1 MRLHS
6 LRVKASIFS
15 LLLIVAMCLFFILL
29 GNGSLQS
36 LLEKNRKNRYLTYQY
51 QIAGLLNQSRED
63 LIQLTDLI
71 VLWRDDTSVSP
82 AILRG
87 LFDRQ
92 WEYLQISWGL
102 ESLKLYTNDQ
112 QPPIFWGESTR
123 RLTPQQIR
131 EVIIS
136 GQPFESVHC
145 DHTCVQSLAV
155 PVIAG
160 DNTDYVLQVDRSLA
174 DELLMF
180 HQITGSDIGI
190 LSGIHRIP
198 AFHNSDYLEDWN
210 RDVIALT
217 SKEMLMPLVRQVA
230 AEQSQLPGLRFTKTY
245 LYEQK
250 HIDIK
255 TIPVNSGDDSG
266 AQFIIVDDVSDQVEH
281 IGDSLRLLLLFSVLG
296 ALVFISAIT
305 SMLWRPIFR
314 LRRLAEALPLLSDG
328 KFDEA
333 RSLIR
338 PVSKRSSHYDE
349 IDVLDSTGL
358 AVCDQLEV
366 MKEIVSQNTAELER
380 IAMYDT
386 LTGLANRHNIVEEL
400 QKYLHSGN
408 FDEGTGYLFFV
419 DLDDFKQVNDSLG
432 HQGGDDLLRVVAQ
445 RLVSVMRFGDIVA
458 RLGGDEFCVFVRSLS
473 GDGTYRTLAEKMLSI
488 VAEPVRI
495 GDEMVRVTLSIGI
508 VAIPEHG
515 HTLEAILQK
524 ADIAMYHAKY
534 RGKNNYELYSPDL
547 PGMEQIVAEGAAEDS
562 RGRAADGSEKGKLE
576 VIVGFDSRS

>member
-1 MRLHS
+1 MQLHS

-15 LLLIVAMCLFFILL
+15 LLLIVAICLFFILL

-36 LLEKNRKNRYLTYQY
+36 LLEKNRKNRYQTYQY
-51 QIAGLLNQSRED
+51 QISGLLNQSRED

-71 VLWRDDTSVSP
+71 LLWRNGTSASP
-82 AILRG
+82 GILRQ

-102 ESLKLYTNDQ
+102 ESLKLYVDDR
-112 QPPIFWGESTR
+112 QPPIYWGESTR
-123 RLTPQQIR
+123 RLTPAQIR

-136 GQPFESVHC
+136 GQPLESVRC
-145 DHTCVQSLAV
+145 VRICVQSLAV
-155 PVIAG
+155 PVIG
-160 DNTDYVLQVDRSLA
+160 DDNTDYVLQVDRSLA
-174 DELLMF
+174 DQLVSFRE
-180 HQITGSDIGI
+180 ITGSDIGI
-190 LSGIHRIP
+190 LSAARNTA
-198 AFHNSDYLEDWN
+198 AFHSGDYLDSWQRE
-210 RDVIALT
+210 VIALT
-217 SKEMLMPLVRQVA
+217 SREILMPLLRQVA
-230 AEQSQLPGLRFTKTY
+230 AEESEIPGLRYSESHLF
-245 LYEQK
+245 ENK
-250 HIDIK
+250 HFDIK
-255 TIPVNSGDDSG
+255 TIPVSSIDEDG
-266 AQFIIVDDVSDQVEH
+266 AQFVIIDNVSDQVGH
-281 IGDSLRLLLLFSVLG
+281 IGDSLKLLLLFSVLG
-296 ALVFISAIT
+296 AFIFISAVT

-314 LRRLAEALPLLSDG
+314 LRRLAEALPLLSEG
-328 KFDEA
+328 KFDAA

-338 PVSKRSSHYDE
+338 PVSKRNSHYDE

-400 QKYLHSGN
+400 KKYLHSGSCN
-408 FDEGTGYLFFV
+408 EGTGYLFFV

-458 RLGGDEFCVFVRSLS
+458 RLGGDEFCVFVRALS

-488 VAEPVRI
+488 VAEPVSI

-515 HTLEAILQK
+515 NTLEAILQK
-524 ADIAMYHAKY
+524 ADIAMYHAKF
-534 RGKNNYELYSPDL
+534 RGKNNYQLYSVEL
-547 PGMEQIVAEGAAEDS
+547 PGIEQL
-562 RGRAADGSEKGKLE
+562 GSDTGEQKKLE
-576 VIVGFDSRS
+576 VVASLDSHS

>member
-6 LRVKASIFS
+6 LRVKASVFS

-36 LLEKNRKNRYLTYQY
+36 LLEKNRNNRYLTYQY
-51 QIAGLLNQSRED
+51 QISGLLNQSRED
-63 LIQLTDLI
+63 LIQLADLI
-71 VLWRDDTSVSP
+71 VLWRDGASANP

-92 WEYLQISWGL
+92 WEYLRMSWGL
-102 ESLKLYTNDQ
+102 ESLKLYTSDKK
-112 QPPIFWGESTR
+112 PPIYWGDTTR

-136 GQPFESVHC
+136 GQPLESVHC
-145 DHTCVQSLAV
+145 EQTCVQSLAV

-160 DNTDYVLQVDRSLA
+160 DDTDYVLQVDRSLA
-174 DELLMF
+174 DALLTF
-180 HQITGSDIGI
+180 RQITGSDIGI
-190 LSGIHRIP
+190 LSGVHHTP
-198 AFHNSDYLEDWN
+198 AFHNSDYIEGWN
-210 RDVIALT
+210 RNVIALT
-217 SKEMLMPLVRQVA
+217 SKDMMMPLLRQVA
-230 AEQSQLPGLRFTKTY
+230 TEREQLPGLDVAKTY
-245 LYEQK
+245 VFGQK
-250 HIDIK
+250 HFDIK
-255 TIPVNSGDDSG
+255 SLPVDTENGSG
-266 AQFIIVDDVSDQVEH
+266 ARFIIIDDVSDQVGH
-281 IGDSLRLLLLFSVLG
+281 ISESLQLLLLFSVLG
-296 ALVFISAIT
+296 ALIFISAIT
-305 SMLWRPIFR
+305 SMLWRPILR
-314 LRRLAEALPLLSDG
+314 LRRLAEALPLLSEG

-338 PVSKRSSHYDE
+338 PISKRSIHYDE

-358 AVCDQLEV
+358 TVCDQLEV

-386 LTGLANRHNIVEEL
+386 LTGLANRHNIVETL
-400 QKYLHSGN
+400 KKYLHSGH
-408 FDEGTGYLFFV
+408 FDQGAGYLFFV

-473 GDGTYRTLAEKMLSI
+473 GAGTYRTLAEKMLSI

-495 GDEMVRVTLSIGI
+495 GDDMVRVTLSIGI

-515 HTLEAILQK
+515 NTLEAILQK
-524 ADIAMYHAKY
+524 ADMAMYHAKY
-534 RGKNNYELYSPDL
+534 RGKNNFQLYSPDL
-547 PGMEQIVAEGAAEDS
+547 PGIEQIAAEHSDP
-562 RGRAADGSEKGKLE
+562 GKLE
-576 VIVGFDSRS
+576 VVASYDGRS